1 MWVDGSCRMN
11 LRPILLVEDNAD
23 DAYFM
28 QKAFEAA
35 GVANAVTIMTDGEE
49 AIEYL
54 SSPELSDELKRPCL
68 TLLDLKL
75 PYRNGFDV
83 LEHVRSR
90 SETKL
95 LTVVVLTSSN
105 EPSDINRALG
115 LGANAFVVKPSAFN
129 ELNKL
134 VVAIRDFWLQYHH
147 PAV

>member
-1 MWVDGSCRMN
+1 MN

-35 GVANAVTIMTDGEE
+35 GVANSVTIMTDGEE

-54 SSPELSDELKRPCL
+54 SSPEMTDELKRPCL

-83 LEHVRSR
+83 LAHVR
-90 SETKL
+90 EQPVTKL

-105 EPSDINRALG
+105 EPSDINRALE
-115 LGANAFVVKPSAFN
+115 LGANAYVVKPSAFN
-129 ELNKL
+129 ELNK
-134 VVAIRDFWLQYHH
+134 VVAAIRDFWLGCHH
-147 PAV
+147 AAC